1 MSKAIDEAA
10 IIAVKGKSLVVS
22 VLLTIFF
29 GSLGLLYATIG
40 GGLFMTIGYPLIAL
54 LIVQSA
60 PTITILMGVFWY
72 IICIIWGIIAVN
84 RYNRNLVN

>member
-1 MSKAIDEAA
+1 MSKAIDDAA
-10 IIAVKGKSLVVS
+10 KIAVKGKSLVVS

-60 PTITILMGVFWY
+60 PTITILMVVFWY
-72 IICIIWGIIAVN
+72 MICIIWGIIAVN
-84 RYNRNLVN
+84 RYNRNLIN

>member
-22 VLLTIFF
+22 VLLTIFL

>member
-1 MSKAIDEAA
+1 MSKAIDDAA
-10 IIAVKGKSLVVS
+10 KIAVQGKSLVVS

-60 PTITILMGVFWY
+60 PTITILMVVFWY
-72 IICIIWGIIAVN
+72 MICIIWGIIAVN
-84 RYNRNLVN
+84 RYNRNLIN

>member
-1 MSKAIDEAA
+1 MSKAIDDAA
-10 IIAVKGKSLVVS
+10 KIAVQGKSLVVS

-40 GGLFMTIGYPLIAL
+40 GGLFMTIGYPLIAF

-60 PTITILMGVFWY
+60 PTITLLMVVFWY
-72 IICIIWGIIAVN
+72 MICIIWGIVAVN
-84 RYNRNLVN
+84 GYNRNLIN